1 VFNKK
6 YVFETKYT
14 RSKRRYRNAF
24 FLFLL
29 FCTSYLLLSIYIP
42 IYAKKQNEAS
52 AQAFYQK
59 SPDVIA
65 VYTGDSGRLAYTFEK
80 ADKYPSSKIFISGVY
95 SKNNLRILLNNQGA
109 NLSVDEFLEQES
121 HHIELEYLARNTV
134 ENGIA
139 TLNYLRS
146 LENEGL
152 KNILVI
158 SSDYH
163 ILRIALILKTLNT
176 DKKYNFHFESISHD
190 YSEIRNLKV
199 LFKEV
204 YKLLRTSTF
213 LFFWDNN

>member
-1 VFNKK
+1 MFDKK

-24 FLFLL
+24 LFLL
-29 FCTSYLLLSIYIP
+29 VLITSFILTSIYIP
-42 IYAKKQNEAS
+42 IYAQKQNEVS

-65 VYTGDSGRLAYTFEK
+65 VFTGDHGRLAYTFQK

-95 SKNNLRILLNNQGA
+95 SKNNLMILLKKQGV
-109 NLSVDEFLEQES
+109 NISVDEFLEQES

-139 TLNYLRS
+139 TMNYLRK
-146 LENEGL
+146 L
-152 KNILVI
+152 KGHKNVLII

-163 ILRIALILKTLNT
+163 ILRIALILKTLRQNG
-176 DKKYNFHFESISHD
+176 DYNFYFESIPHD
-190 YSEIRNLKV
+190 YTEMRNIKK

-204 YKLLRTSTF
+204 YKLLRTTTF
-213 LFFWDNN
+213 LMFWDD

>member
-1 VFNKK
+1 MFDKK

-14 RSKRRYRNAF
+14 RSKRRYRNS
-24 FLFLL
+24 FLL
-29 FCTSYLLLSIYIP
+29 FALLCTTYVLISIYIP
-42 IYAKKQNEAS
+42 IFAQKENERS

-65 VYTGDSGRLAYTFEK
+65 VYTGDSGRLDYTFKK

-95 SKNNLRILLNNQGA
+95 SKNNLMTLLKNQGTG
-109 NLSVDEFLEQES
+109 LSVEEFLEQES

-134 ENGIA
+134 ENGLA
-139 TLNYLRS
+139 TVNYLRK
-146 LENEGL
+146 LDGH

-163 ILRIALILKTLNT
+163 ILRISLILKTLKDT
-176 DKKYNFHFESISHD
+176 EDYNFYFESIPHD
-190 YSEIRNLKV
+190 YTEMRNLKK

-204 YKLLRTSTF
+204 YKLLRTTTF
-213 LFFWDNN
+213 LFFWDEN

>member
-1 VFNKK
+1 MFDKK

-14 RSKRRYRNAF
+14 RSKRRYRNF
-24 FLFLL
+24 FLL
-29 FCTSYLLLSIYIP
+29 FLMFCTSFILLAIYIP
-42 IYAKKQNEAS
+42 IFAQKENEAS
-52 AQAFYQK
+52 AQAFFQK

-65 VYTGDSGRLAYTFEK
+65 VYTGDAGRLAYTFEK

-109 NLSVDEFLEQES
+109 DLSVDEFLEQES
-121 HHIELEYLARNTV
+121 HHIELEFLARNTV

-146 LENEGL
+146 LENEGH
-152 KNILVI
+152 KNVLVI

-176 DKKYNFHFESISHD
+176 DGKYNFYYESIAHD
-190 YSEIRNLKV
+190 YSQIRNLKI

>member
-1 VFNKK
+1 MFDKK

-14 RSKRRYRNAF
+14 RSKRRYRN
-24 FLFLL
+24 LFLL
-29 FCTSYLLLSIYIP
+29 LLLMCTTYVLISVYIP
-42 IYAKKQNEAS
+42 IFAQKQNERS

-65 VYTGDSGRLAYTFEK
+65 VYTGDSGRLDYTFKK

-95 SKNNLRILLNNQGA
+95 SKNSLMTLLKNQGT

-121 HHIELEYLARNTV
+121 HHIELDYLARNTV
-134 ENGIA
+134 ENGLA
-139 TLNYLRS
+139 TLNYLRN
-146 LENEGL
+146 LDGH
-152 KNILVI
+152 KNVLVV

-163 ILRIALILKTLNT
+163 ILRISLILKTLKET
-176 DKKYNFHFESISHD
+176 EDYNFYYESIPHD
-190 YSEIRNLKV
+190 YTEMRNLRK

-213 LFFWDNN
+213 LLFWNEN